1 MSRILNYLAVG
12 LIVSAIAST
21 LTGCMPSVSLDCE
34 TKVQKDMPAPQQELA
49 VVVAPTQG
57 FVNFDNAF
65 DSSRGHLSDLISLDG
80 TEVTTV
86 LADGAPRQ
94 FSQSM
99 TDYSGALTENDK
111 GDSADSSLAAIKR
124 LYRCVIEDVSFDVAP
139 GSDILASLRAA
150 SSSLDTEGVN
160 HRIVFIGNGIQSG
173 GQLPLDQLG
182 LPTRLEEVSTYVSQL
197 KSDAALPDLHGA
209 TVDFL
214 GIGMADGKNQPILNQ
229 QSRDVLIA
237 LWTAVVEE
245 SDGIIGKIVE
255 DFPAEAPAAGSI
267 EIPKVESL
275 NNACL
280 YTLDESAGFEFEPD
294 TATFIDRAKA
304 QSAAERIAAE
314 LKNSDCVGELV
325 VTGYAASGT
334 SKTEYPA
341 FESRTMALSLERARA
356 FEALLVSAGVINSI
370 STVGG
375 GKGPFNDWNEDG
387 SFNEEDGRKNRIVE
401 IAQR

>member
-1 MSRILNYLAVG
+1 MSRNSNRLAAG
-12 LIVSAIAST
+12 LIITTIASA
-21 LTGCMPSVSLDCE
+21 LTGCMPVASLDCA
-34 TKVQKDMPAPQQELA
+34 TKVQKEMPVPQQEIA
-49 VVVAPTQG
+49 VVLAPTLG

-65 DSSRGHLSDLISLDG
+65 DASRGYLSGLISLDG

-99 TDYSGALTENDK
+99 TDYSGALTDNDK
-111 GDSADSSLAAIKR
+111 EDSADASLAAIKR
-124 LYRCVIEDVSFDVAP
+124 LYRCVIEDDSFDVAP

-150 SSSLDTEGVN
+150 ASSLDTEGVD

-197 KSDAALPDLHGA
+197 KSDAALPDLRGA
-209 TVDFL
+209 TVDFF
-214 GIGMADGKNQPILNQ
+214 GIGMADGQNQPILNQ

-245 SDGIIGKIVE
+245 SGGNIGKIVE
-255 DFPAEAPAAGSI
+255 DFPAEAPAAESI
-267 EIPKVESL
+267 EMPKVESL
-275 NNACL
+275 TNACL

-294 TATFIDRAKA
+294 NATFIDRAKA
-304 QSAAERIAAE
+304 QSAAEGIASE
-314 LKNSDCVGELV
+314 LKSSGCVGDLV

-341 FESRTMALSLERARA
+341 FESRTMALSLERAKA
-356 FEALLVSAGVINSI
+356 FEVLLVSAGVTNSI